1 MRNAFVLLAL
11 SASLSLQAKVV
22 FTGYADF
29 RAIPQA
35 TTTLDA
41 ADSTLRRLKVTQTET
56 TTRSFGWDALGLF
69 ASTSF
74 NDQVDFLVD
83 FTYRRIGTKV
93 EETRIQYAYLDYRPW
108 PSWELKLGKIT
119 LPIGLYNENYFYP
132 FLRPTITPPIY
143 QSAILGLPIADLGG
157 LIGKTFAWPA
167 MDLSLKLF
175 GVNGFGPSKASG
187 TMFRAGIGVGDGLV
201 LANNVTATNG
211 NEEFSYGGNLGVSLL
226 ADRAL
231 TLGVSGYWGPWSRDG
246 AHTFSMGNAY
256 LQWSGKRFRFLVE
269 GLRTQTESDQGV
281 VGYFGSQ
288 DWGTQGAFTEGGLVV
303 WQREQEDV
311 TFFLG
316 AEIDRGEGEGPGA
329 SGREKVKQAHV
340 GLTWKHGDFL
350 WLKGEFNALQYVI
363 PLQEGGSVSDLD
375 IQARQINFSLVVT
388 Y

>member
-1 MRNAFVLLAL
+1 MRYATLLLAI
-11 SASLSLQAKVV
+11 SSSLPLQAKVV

-35 TTTLDA
+35 LTTLDA
-41 ADSTLRRLKVTQTET
+41 VDSTLKRLKVTQTET
-56 TTRSFGWDALGLF
+56 TSRTFGWDALGLF

-74 NDQVDFLVD
+74 NDQADFLVD

-108 PSWELKLGKIT
+108 ASWDLKLGKIT

-143 QSAILGLPIADLGG
+143 QTAILGLPIADLGG
-157 LIGKTFAWPA
+157 LIGKTWSWPA

-175 GVNGFGPSKASG
+175 GVNGYGPSKASG
-187 TMFRAGIGVGDGLV
+187 SMFRAGIGVGDGLV

-226 ADRAL
+226 AERAL
-231 TLGVSGYWGPWSRDG
+231 TIGVSGYWGPWSRDG
-246 AHTFSMGNAY
+246 AHTFAMGNAY
-256 LQWSGKRFRFLVE
+256 LQWSRGRFRFLAE
-269 GLRTQTESDQGV
+269 GLRTQTEADQGV
-281 VGYFGSQ
+281 LGYFGSK
-288 DWGTQGAFTEGGLVV
+288 DWGTQGAFTEGSAVLWRRGQDEL
-303 WQREQEDV
+303 

-316 AEIDRGEGEGPGA
+316 AEINRGEGEGPGA
-329 SGREKVKQAHV
+329 RGKEKVQQAHA
-340 GLTWKHGDFL
+340 GLTFKYGDFL
-350 WLKGEFNALQYVI
+350 WLKGEFNALQYII
-363 PLQEGGSVSDLD
+363 PLQEGASVSDLD
-375 IQARQINFSLVVT
+375 IQSRQISVSLVVT